1 MKQIENIFRTL
12 FLFLTA
18 LVSVL
23 EGKAQQADALAAMD
37 SVEIGLL
44 TCSPHEEIYSLYGHS
59 ALRYHDLRSGK
70 ERDVV
75 FNYGIFN
82 FNKPHFVLRFMFG
95 LTDYELGLSSFD
107 SFCGYYRR
115 WGSQVVE
122 QVLDL
127 SREEKQRL
135 TMALAENLLEEN
147 RIYRY
152 NFFYDNCSTR
162 PRDILERCIAGVIDY
177 GTDTGEQPSYREMV
191 HQYTAGHPW
200 ASFGNDILLG
210 VKADLETTQ
219 RQRQFLP
226 ANLRHDVDRAIVN
239 RNGSLS
245 PLVKERRELVKP
257 GVQFIEP
264 GFPLSPTECALVLA
278 VVSLLIFLWEQKK
291 RKTMVWWDALL
302 MLLVGLPGV
311 IILLMFFSQ
320 HPTTSTNLT
329 VLLLNPLPLFFIY
342 KVVRRRKTRWF
353 WIQAVLVCLFLVGA
367 LWQDYAEGLEIVALC
382 LLLRFWRHLHDK

>member
-1 MKQIENIFRTL
+1 M
-12 FLFLTA
+12 TA
-18 LVSVL
+18 LFCAL
-23 EGKAQQADALAAMD
+23 GGKAQEADALAAMD

-59 ALRYHDLRSGK
+59 ALRYHDLRSGS

-82 FNKPHFVLRFMFG
+82 FHKPHFVLRFMLG
-95 LTDYELGLSSFD
+95 HTDYELGLNSFKG
-107 SFCGYYRR
+107 FCAYYQK
-115 WGSQVVE
+115 WGSQVYE

-127 SREEKQRL
+127 TPEEKQRL
-135 TMALAENLLEEN
+135 TVALAENLLEEN

-162 PRDILERCIAGVIDY
+162 PRDMLERCISGVIDY
-177 GTDTGEQPSYREMV
+177 GTDTGEDLSWREMI

-200 ASFGNDILLG
+200 AAFGNDILLG
-210 VKADLETTQ
+210 VKADLKTTQ

-226 ANLRHDVDRAIVN
+226 ANLRHDVDRAVVN
-239 RNGSLS
+239 RNGTLT
-245 PLVKERRELVKP
+245 PLVKERREIVKP

-264 GFPLSPTECALVLA
+264 GFPLTPTECAIVLF
-278 VVSLLIFLWEQKK
+278 VVSLLIFLWEQKRGK
-291 RKTMVWWDALL
+291 SFVWWDVVL
-302 MLLVGLPGV
+302 MLLTGLPGL
-311 IILLMFFSQ
+311 IILFMFFSE

-329 VLLLNPLPLFFIY
+329 VLLLNPLPLLYIY
-342 KVVRRRKTRWF
+342 KVARRRKTRWF
-353 WIQAVLVCLFLVGA
+353 WIQAVLVCLFLIGA